1 MAELAIASLFI
12 AFAGAISLWSRIGL
26 GKSIFIGAA
35 RCVLQLTIMGYVLS
49 FIFGIASAWVVL
61 LLFCIMVAFAVR
73 IVRGNVSEKSIPFV
87 LPSFISMLFVYAVVT
102 SIVTGL
108 IVGARPFWH
117 PQYFIPMAGM
127 VAGNSMTALGLSLDR
142 LLSDLKAKRD
152 LVEMQLCL
160 GATPVEASQ
169 DIFRD
174 ALKAGMIPS
183 INALAGVGIVFLP
196 GMMTGQILSG
206 EDPVLAIR
214 YQIVVMFMLVAS
226 TALTV
231 SMVLGIVR
239 QRCFGPGMQ
248 LLLRRPDRPQ

>member
-1 MAELAIASLFI
+1 MPLTTGALDISVAELALASLFI
-12 AFAGAISLWSRIGL
+12 VAAGAISLWGRIGL
-26 GKSIFIGAA
+26 GKSILIGAV

-49 FIFGIASAWVVL
+49 FIF
-61 LLFCIMVAFAVR
+61 
-73 IVRGNVSEKSIPFV
+73 
-87 LPSFISMLFVYAVVT
+87 
-102 SIVTGL
+102 
-108 IVGARPFWH
+108 WH
-117 PQYFIPMAGM
+117 PQYFIPLAGM

-142 LLSDLKAKRD
+142 LLSDLKTKRD
-152 LVEMQLCL
+152 LVEMRLCL

-183 INALAGVGIVFLP
+183 INSLAGVGIVFLP

-206 EDPVLAIR
+206 EDPMLAIR

-239 QRCFGPGMQ
+239 QRCFSPGQQ
-248 LLLRRPDRPQ
+248 LLLRPNRPQ